1 MFELKYLSNKM
12 LKVNIIKIN
21 TVHKGTGGQEQNQVL
36 FVRIR
41 QKDGRKDPEYLQ
53 LQITT
58 MLKVVYESF

>member
-1 MFELKYLSNKM
+1 M

-21 TVHKGTGGQEQNQVL
+21 TVHKGTGGQGQCQVL

-41 QKDGRKDPEYLQ
+41 QKDGKKDPEYLQ